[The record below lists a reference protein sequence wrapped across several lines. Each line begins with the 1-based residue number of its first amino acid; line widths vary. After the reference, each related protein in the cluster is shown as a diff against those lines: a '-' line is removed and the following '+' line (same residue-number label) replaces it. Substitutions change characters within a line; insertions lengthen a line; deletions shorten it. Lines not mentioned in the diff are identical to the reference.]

1 MYTREGRDRGRAR
14 EWGEFGRVVESGA
27 LGLGAADESC
37 GDFLSFLLGELDV
50 LFHLP
55 LGAVDAFGM
64 RVQVGVLV
72 LVAHGGGNRRDSVS
86 NGMSWVEKRNSGGKG
101 SDRREMVLFVCF
113 YEEREREEKRRED

>member
-1 MYTREGRDRGRAR
+1 MYTREGRDRGGAR
-14 EWGEFGRVVESGA
+14 KWGEFGRVVESGA
-27 LGLGAADESC
+27 LGLGTADESG

-86 NGMSWVEKRNSGGKG
+86 HGMSWVEEEEPWRERKRSEGNG
-101 SDRREMVLFVCF
+101 FVCLF
-113 YEEREREEKRRED
+113 L